1 MSETLNDLSRRL
13 EETEAERDALALALA
28 RMEDANAENL
38 PAALVRRLA
47 AGESP
52 VRVWREHR
60 GLTQRALADAAG
72 ISPAMMNEIETG
84 KKEGSIRTLLAIA
97 RALHVDLD
105 DLVAWQ
111 EA

>member
-1 MSETLNDLSRRL
+1 MSETMNDLARRL

-28 RMEDANAENL
+28 RTEDANAERV

-52 VRVWREHR
+52 ARVWREHR
-60 GLTQRALADAAG
+60 GMTQRALADAAG
-72 ISPAMMNEIETG
+72 ISPALMNEIEAG

-97 RALHVDLD
+97 RALRLDLD
-105 DLVAWQ
+105 ALVAW
-111 EA
+111 ETD